1 MPYDYSIKP
10 CSSAQPMRNSDP
22 TSPSFGEVIQ
32 PIRYNGVGCPA
43 VILNTDNLFCG
54 NGSIFNPVSARAP
67 CSERTN
73 KNDCN
78 VTFFNQIPCDW
89 EESKSTCK
97 STSFV
102 NVDIIQ
108 FRINEIVYVE
118 DVLSNIRKLLN
129 PDSVTTFLYW
139 NPGILDDL
147 ANISRGCGSSS
158 HIKLKGRIKAV
169 TNNLLGNGRIK
180 WGDMELYRNTENY
193 PDKWPSEIFW
203 LELDNGAILGLD
215 NFNTGVK
222 AKDIYYQEI
231 DDGGEVWNNMLD
243 LEYKFGGR
251 SLLPVLRSQITNL
264 QTRMSVQKTSTINRS
279 QIMNTPRFRRT
290 GSCGTGS
297 LCLDTTLTPSFKNS
311 TKNMYLAP
319 IPYGQRLGNTFRS
332 SQLRGTKKIVRK
344 NCVDPQFGR
353 LVGTGGA
360 RLVNKF

>member
-22 TSPSFGEVIQ
+22 TSPSFGEIIK

-43 VILNTDNLFCG
+43 VILNTGNMLCK
-54 NGSIFNPVSARAP
+54 NGSIFNPSSAITP
-67 CSERTN
+67 CNERSN
-73 KNDCN
+73 KNDCD
-78 VTFFNQIPCDW
+78 VTFFNNIPCDW
-89 EESKSTCK
+89 NESNSTCK
-97 STSFV
+97 STSFTNEDV
-102 NVDIIQ
+102 IR
-108 FRINEIVYVE
+108 FRLNEIVYIE
-118 DVLSNIRKLLN
+118 DVLFSIKHILN
-129 PDSVTTFLYW
+129 SDSVITFLDW
-139 NPGILDDL
+139 NQGILDDL
-147 ANISRGCGSSS
+147 ANVSRGCGSSS
-158 HIKLKGRIKAV
+158 NIKLKGRIKAI
-169 TNNLLGNGRIK
+169 TNNILGNGRIK
-180 WGDMELYRNTENY
+180 WGDMEFYRNIENY
-193 PDKWPSEIFW
+193 PNAWPNEIFW
-203 LELDNGAILGLD
+203 IELDNGTDVGLE
-215 NFNTGVK
+215 NFNIGAK
-222 AKDIYYQEI
+222 AENVYYQEMSSEDYINVI
-231 DDGGEVWNNMLD
+231 DLKAE
-243 LEYKFGGR
+243 FGGK

-353 LVGTGGA
+353 LVGTGGS